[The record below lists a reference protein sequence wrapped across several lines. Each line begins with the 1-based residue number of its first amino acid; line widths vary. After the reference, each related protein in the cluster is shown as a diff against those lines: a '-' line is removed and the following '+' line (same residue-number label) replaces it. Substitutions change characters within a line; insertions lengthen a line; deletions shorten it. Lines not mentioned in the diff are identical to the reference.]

1 MGNDRVKPEGKAE
14 YTMDNDM
21 SWKLFDDRLGF
32 IPVVLLRARIALWW
46 RMATRPGTLRS
57 FTAGLLEFAGIGLV
71 LAGLYL
77 IHALAFIIGLGALCL
92 LLAQGLTSGRG
103 EE

>member
-1 MGNDRVKPEGKAE
+1 MGNDGVEPEGKAE

-21 SWKLFDDRLGF
+21 SWKLFDDRRGF

-46 RMATRPGTLRS
+46 KYVTHPINLRRTVAGMMELTGMA
-57 FTAGLLEFAGIGLV
+57 LLLV
-71 LAGLYL
+71 GLYL
-77 IHALAFIIGLGALCL
+77 IHTLAFIIGLGALCL